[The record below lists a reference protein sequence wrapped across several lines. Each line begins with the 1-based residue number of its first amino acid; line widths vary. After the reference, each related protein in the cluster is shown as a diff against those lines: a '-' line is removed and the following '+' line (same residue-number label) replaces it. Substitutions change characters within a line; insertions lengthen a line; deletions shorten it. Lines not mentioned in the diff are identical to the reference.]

1 MFKEV
6 KLFFKEYPPKET
18 ATLTTPILILHGL
31 FGSSKN
37 WVSVSDFL
45 SHYSKVYSLD
55 LRNHGDSPHSSEHSL
70 SAMAEDIKEFIE
82 DRRLKKVILL
92 GHSMG
97 GLVSMTFA
105 LRYPEM
111 VEDLIIQDIAPRDY
125 EFKYEGELAVLRTDL
140 STFKNRQEIDSAT
153 SKFVTNPFIR
163 NFLLMNL
170 DRTESGGYRWK
181 LNVEAISNSKNMFQS
196 EFSGTDKQYSGKVI
210 FIIGGDSEYFRT
222 SDKIVCLEYFP
233 NAKFETIPGGDHYI
247 HFTKAEEFRKILTSF
262 MDSIVSG
269 SEK

>member
-1 MFKEV
+1 M

-18 ATLTTPILILHGL
+18 ATITTPILILHGL

-37 WVSVSDFL
+37 WVSVSYFL

-70 SAMAEDIKEFIE
+70 SAMAEDLKEFIN
-82 DRRLKKVILL
+82 DHGLKKVILL

-111 VEDLIIQDIAPRDY
+111 VENLIIQDIAPRDY

-140 STFKNRQEIDSAT
+140 SSFKNRQEIDSAT
-153 SKFVTNPFIR
+153 SKFVKNPFIR

-170 DRTESGGYRWK
+170 DRTESGEYRWK
-181 LNVEAISNSKNMFQS
+181 LNVDAISHSKNMFLS
-196 EFSGTDKQYSGKVI
+196 EFSGTDKKYSGKVM
-210 FIIGGDSEYFRT
+210 FIIGGISEYFQT

-247 HFTKAEEFRKILTSF
+247 HFTKAEEFRKILTTF